1 MTIYAVFDTNVLV
14 SAMLTRKADA
24 ATSKVVKAVVDL
36 NIVPLYN
43 DQILAEYSKVMRREK
58 FGFPEEQIEQMISL
72 ITAFGISSERV
83 DSNEIF
89 QDKSDAVFYEVA
101 LSKEGA
107 YVVTGNIKDFP
118 KKPIVVTPSEMVK
131 ILEEAGL
138 I

>member
-1 MTIYAVFDTNVLV
+1 M
-14 SAMLTRKADA
+14 
-24 ATSKVVKAVVDL
+24 
-36 NIVPLYN
+36 
-43 DQILAEYSKVMRREK
+43 MRREK

-72 ITAFGISSERV
+72 IMAFGISSERI